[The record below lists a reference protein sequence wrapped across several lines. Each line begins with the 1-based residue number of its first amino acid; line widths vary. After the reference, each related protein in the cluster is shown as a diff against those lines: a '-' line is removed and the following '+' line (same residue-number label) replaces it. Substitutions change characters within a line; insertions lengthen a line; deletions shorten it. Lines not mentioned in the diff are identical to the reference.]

1 MSTLGTAIRAAGSS
15 AKIDGDSFTKEFVF
29 DADFIGF
36 DGHFPG
42 NPILP
47 AMVQL
52 MLGEVSAV
60 EAAGQ
65 HLVCTDA
72 ARAKFVRQ
80 VVPGETV
87 LVSGTLSLR
96 NGLTKATVTLT
107 VNGETASTYVL
118 TLAAPEQS

>member
-1 MSTLGTAIRAAGSS
+1 MSTLGKAIRDAGSP
-15 AKIDGDSFTKEFVF
+15 AQIDGDSFTKVFVF
-29 DADFIGF
+29 DANFIGF

-52 MLGEVSAV
+52 MLGEVAAV

-65 HLVCTDA
+65 RLVCTDA

-80 VVPGETV
+80 VVPGETI
-87 LVSGTLSLR
+87 LVSGTLSFK
-96 NGLTKATVTLT
+96 NGLTKAAVTLS
-107 VNGETASTYVL
+107 VDGETASSYAL